1 MRIAAVACES
11 TWLRSR
17 VLRRHARRSGPA
29 PVRCQCFA
37 HTDWHP
43 LFRRPV
49 HDIGPVWDDEVLAD
63 PEVQAAIR
71 DNGTVRR
78 EYVVTNQD
86 RSALGRIGGA
96 VARVHGAPLF

>member
-1 MRIAAVACES
+1 MYIA
-11 TWLRSR
+11 
-17 VLRRHARRSGPA
+17 
-29 PVRCQCFA
+29 
-37 HTDWHP
+37 
-43 LFRRPV
+43 RPV

-78 EYVVTNQD
+78 ELVVTNQN

-96 VARVHGAPLF
+96 VARVHGA